1 MSEATTV
8 TNTLSIA
15 AVPPAPPEAHQRA
28 DGEFGGKEDSGDD
41 DRKAYRGMSATYS
54 PEDNK
59 LRLSSVS
66 RLPAE
71 LYARVK
77 AAGFSWAPRQEIFV
91 APMWTPGREDLLIEL
106 CGEIG
111 DEDTSLVERAEERAD
126 RFENYSEKRAA
137 DASAAHAAVSS
148 IAKRFEFGQP
158 ILVGHHSERGA
169 RKDKERMDNGMRKAV
184 KMWDTSK
191 YWEDR
196 AAGALAHAKYK
207 ELPAVRAR
215 RIKGL
220 KADLRKQER
229 AIAEGETA
237 IRLWSTPDLTH
248 EVAVK
253 LADVYGARILNDAG
267 EYDSLYSLLTSGRIT
282 PQDAAARAV
291 KAWESG
297 QVRHRRWEAHYNNRI
312 AYECAM
318 LAEGGGLK
326 ADGFDIKPGGRVLV
340 RGEWLVVVKVN
351 KVDGRIN
358 SVSTNARF
366 VRVKPIEDIKDYRDA
381 TAEEQEA
388 VKKATTLPPLCN
400 YPGVGFHEMTKAE
413 WEATHKDYKGSR
425 QLGQG
430 SRRMTPGTGR
440 PDIKVEEGAPVV
452 GLHRVRTV
460 VHRSSLVPVFVTDVK
475 RKDPPAA
482 AAEPAAPV
490 VLPVEREVSKTPRAV
505 YQPAPKTEF
514 DTMREVLRTGGVQT
528 VVAPELFPT
537 PDELADRI
545 VMEAGIQPG
554 NLVLEPSA
562 GTGALLRA
570 VARSVAPASVQAVAV
585 EVNAKLVVG
594 LNQALPDV
602 TTICGDFLRCDT
614 RDLGKFDAIV
624 MNPPFGQAMDIA
636 HIRHALSFLRSGG
649 RLVAICANGPRQQA
663 ALKPLA
669 DASGGFYEALPAGS
683 FKDAGTN
690 VNTALVVIV
699 GE

>member
-1 MSEATTV
+1 M
-8 TNTLSIA
+8 
-15 AVPPAPPEAHQRA
+15 H
-28 DGEFGGKEDSGDD
+28 
-41 DRKAYRGMSATYS
+41 RG
-54 PEDNK
+54 
-59 LRLSSVS
+59 
-66 RLPAE
+66 
-71 LYARVK
+71 
-77 AAGFSWAPRQEIFV
+77 
-91 APMWTPGREDLLIEL
+91 
-106 CGEIG
+106 
-111 DEDTSLVERAEERAD
+111 D

-137 DASAAHAAVSS
+137 DASAAHAAVAS
-148 IAKRFEFGQP
+148 ISKRFEFGQP

-207 ELPAVRAR
+207 ELPAVRTR
-215 RIKGL
+215 RIKGIQS
-220 KADLRKQER
+220 DLRRQER
-229 AIAEGETA
+229 NIADSESSMALWKLSGLTQEIAVRIASAQSVTILKEGT
-237 IRLWSTPDLTH
+237 TDY
-248 EVAVK
+248 V
-253 LADVYGARILNDAG
+253 
-267 EYDSLYSLLTSGRIT
+267 SLYSLLTSG
-282 PQDAAARAV
+282 QMSVEDAAARSI
-291 KAWESG
+291 KAFERSIA
-297 QVRHRRWEAHYNNRI
+297 RATRWADHYKNRI
-312 AYECAM
+312 AYETAM

-351 KVDGRIN
+351 KVGGRIN

-388 VKKATTLPPLCN
+388 VKRATTLPPLCN
-400 YPGVGFHEMTKAE
+400 YPGAGFHEMTKAE

-440 PDIKVEEGAPVV
+440 PDIKVEEGAAVV

-490 VLPVEREVSKTPRAV
+490 VLPVEREVSETPRAV
-505 YQPAPKTEF
+505 YQPAPKTEL

-537 PDELADRI
+537 PDELADRV

-570 VARSVAPASVQAVAV
+570 VARSVAPATVQAVAV

-594 LNQALPDV
+594 INQALPDV
-602 TTICGDFLRCDT
+602 TTICGDFLRCDS

-636 HIRHALSFLRSGG
+636 HIRHALTFLRSGG

-663 ALKPLA
+663 ALQPLA

>member
-1 MSEATTV
+1 
-8 TNTLSIA
+8 
-15 AVPPAPPEAHQRA
+15 
-28 DGEFGGKEDSGDD
+28 
-41 DRKAYRGMSATYS
+41 MSATYS

-59 LRLSSVS
+59 LRLSSAS
-66 RLPAE
+66 RLPTE
-71 LYARVK
+71 LYARVRE
-77 AAGFSWAPRQEIFV
+77 AGFIWAPRQEIFV

-111 DEDTSLVERAEERAD
+111 DEDTSLVDRAEERAE
-126 RFENYSEKRAA
+126 RFENYSVKRAA
-137 DASAAHAAVSS
+137 EASAAHAAVSS
-148 IAKRFEFGQP
+148 IAGRFEFGQP
-158 ILVGHHSERGA
+158 ILVGHHSERSA
-169 RKDKERMDNGMRKAV
+169 RKDKERMDNHMRKAV
-184 KMWDTSK
+184 KMWDTST
-191 YWEDR
+191 YWVDR

-215 RIKGL
+215 RIKGIES
-220 KADLRKQER
+220 DLRRQER
-229 AIAEGETA
+229 SIADAESGMALWKLSGLTQEIAE
-237 IRLWSTPDLTH
+237 
-248 EVAVK
+248 
-253 LADVYGARILNDAG
+253 RIASAQRVTILKQGTTD
-267 EYDSLYSLLTSGRIT
+267 YVSLYSLLTAREISVEN
-282 PQDAAARAV
+282 AAARSI
-291 KAWESG
+291 KAFERSIA
-297 QVRHRRWEAHYNNRI
+297 RASRWANHYKNRI
-312 AYECAM
+312 AYENAM

-326 ADGFDIKPGGRVLV
+326 ANNFDIKPGGRVLV
-340 RGEWLVVVKVN
+340 HGEWLVVVKVN
-351 KVDGRIN
+351 KVGGRIN

-381 TAEEQEA
+381 TPEEAAA

-400 YPGVGFHEMTKAE
+400 YPGAGFHEMTKAE
-413 WEATHKDYKGSR
+413 WDATHTDYKGSR
-425 QLGQG
+425 QLGEG
-430 SRRMTPGTGR
+430 SQRMTPGTGR
-440 PDIKVEEGAPVV
+440 PDIKAEEGAPVV
-452 GLHRVRTV
+452 GRHRVRTI
-460 VHRSSLVPVFVTDVK
+460 VHRSRLVPVFVTDVK

-490 VLPVEREVSKTPRAV
+490 VLPIERDVSTAVRPV
-505 YQPAPKTEF
+505 YQPAPKNDF
-514 DTMREVLRTGGVQT
+514 DAMRDVLRAGGVQT

-537 PDELADRI
+537 PDVLADRV

-562 GTGALLRA
+562 GTGALLHAVDRGLSPARA
-570 VARSVAPASVQAVAV
+570 QVVAV
-585 EVNAKLVVG
+585 EVNAKLIAG
-594 LNQALPDV
+594 INQALPDV

-636 HIRHALSFLRSGG
+636 HVRHALTFLRSGG

-669 DASGGFYEALPAGS
+669 DASGGFYEPLPAGS